1 MALRQQ
7 FVKTVDFRGKCF
19 GNEQKGEQVYRK
31 QVVSQETGPN
41 SFSAIVVSSNTA
53 KEERHMERNIWLD
66 GMMGVI
72 VGDALGCP
80 VQFMSRD
87 EIAERPEG
95 PVTGMESGGVYRMP
109 EGTWTDDSSM
119 ALATL
124 DSIVDL
130 GKVDPE
136 DIMESFVDWYEEG
149 EYTPF
154 GEAFDMGNTCSIAIE
169 TFERDRDPM
178 TCGGLSERSNGNG
191 SLMRIMPVCLY
202 AYAKK
207 LPVKEA
213 IKTVHEIGGL
223 THNHLRAKIACGL
236 YYFCVKAILD
246 QEGTL
251 MERLQK
257 GLDEGFF
264 FYEKDIRNMVE
275 LAYYGRLQNL
285 QEFAKVP
292 ESKIKSTGYVVD
304 SIEAA
309 VWSLIR
315 TDSFK
320 EALLTAVNLGDDSDT
335 VGAIAGGL
343 AALYYGYDGIPLEWL
358 AVIKRRDWIEELC
371 RKAGGEA

>member
-1 MALRQQ
+1 
-7 FVKTVDFRGKCF
+7 
-19 GNEQKGEQVYRK
+19 
-31 QVVSQETGPN
+31 
-41 SFSAIVVSSNTA
+41 
-53 KEERHMERNIWLD
+53 MERNIWID

-80 VQFMSRD
+80 VQFMAREGIVD
-87 EIAERPEG
+87 RPEG
-95 PVTGMESGGVYRMP
+95 AVTGMESGGVYHMP

-119 ALATL
+119 ALAAL
-124 DSIVDL
+124 DSIVELGEVDL
-130 GKVDPE
+130 E
-136 DIMESFVDWYEEG
+136 DIMDSFVDWYEEG

-154 GEAFDMGNTCSIAIE
+154 GESFDMGNTCSIAIE

-178 TCGGLSERSNGNG
+178 TCGGVSERSNGNG
-191 SLMRIMPVCLY
+191 SLMRIMPACLY
-202 AYAKK
+202 AYARELSTKDATK
-207 LPVKEA
+207 V
-213 IKTVHEIGGL
+213 VHEIGGL

-246 QEGTL
+246 KEGTL

-264 FYEKDIRNMVE
+264 FYEKDITNRVE

-285 QEFAKVP
+285 QEFVEIP
-292 ESKIKSTGYVVD
+292 ERKIRSTGYVVD

-315 TDSFK
+315 TNNFR
-320 EALLTAVNLGDDSDT
+320 EALLTAVNLGDDADT

-343 AALYYGYDGIPLEWL
+343 AALYYGYGGIPEEWL
-358 AVIKRRDWIEELC
+358 SVIKRREWIEDLS
-371 RKAGGEA
+371 RKAAVTIR